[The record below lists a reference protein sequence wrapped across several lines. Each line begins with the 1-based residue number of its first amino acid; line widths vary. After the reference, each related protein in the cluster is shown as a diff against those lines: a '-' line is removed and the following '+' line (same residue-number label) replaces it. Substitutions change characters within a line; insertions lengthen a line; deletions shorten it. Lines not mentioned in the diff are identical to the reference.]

1 MIRIRYPQQPI
12 ILSTLVIRIYH
23 ARSCSV
29 QSAGA
34 ASNRIASQV
43 EKFLEKNGAIL
54 GASAVKRRLVWLP
67 AQSASNL
74 SGKSLGLELVFSKHA
89 QYPFACQLPSTD
101 ILFVITVP
109 GDRIHEGAHT
119 RRKNVHHGVVS
130 RHTDRHVRMTKKCR
144 KVGRVAPER
153 HVV

>member
-12 ILSTLVIRIYH
+12 ILSTLVIRIHH

-34 ASNRIASQV
+34 VSHPITSQP
-43 EKFLEKNGAIL
+43 EKFLEKNGAVF

-74 SGKSLGLELVFSKHA
+74 SGKSLGLELVFSKHP

-101 ILFVITVP
+101 VLFVVTVP

-130 RHTDRHVRMTKKCR
+130 RHADRHVRTTKMSR
-144 KVGRVAPER
+144 KIGRVAPER